1 MPEISDTKNPVF
13 GFLQDPS
20 KRQLLLMLGIAGI
33 AAIVAVIWL
42 WGQEPEYRV
51 LFSNFTDRDGGAIVS
66 ELQKLNIPYRY
77 AEGGGAILVPANRVH
92 DVRLK
97 LAAQGLPKGGNVGFE
112 LMANQKMGTSQ
123 FLEQVNFQRALEGE
137 LARSIETISSIQ
149 GARVHLAMPKPS
161 VFARE
166 QQKPTASV
174 LINLLPGRT
183 LDNSQVDAI
192 THLVASS
199 VPDLASKAVTI
210 VDQNGDLLSEQSN
223 ERGSGEPNSMQ
234 IKYIQ
239 SFQQDTIKRIE
250 SILTPILG
258 VGNVRAEATVEVDFS
273 QSEQAAEFYK
283 PNKPP
288 EASTIRSQQSSE
300 SIGPAGAP
308 ASGVPGALSNQ
319 PPNPS
324 AALINNPPANNAASA
339 QVVQGSSRKDSTVNY
354 EVDKTIRYTQQP
366 MGSIRRLT
374 VAVVVNYRKPAN
386 KQDGEPEPLSEQ
398 ELSQISELVKESM
411 GYNKDR
417 GDSVSIV
424 NSPFLSPPREV
435 IPEPPFWSQSDNIQ
449 LIKDMGRYAIIM
461 LILAFIYFRIVKPV
475 LDKLIPPPPPAI
487 SPTGEMAELI
497 GGKSEDG
504 HAATKPLNAQEE
516 ARKEYQ
522 AKVMTVKKLASQDP
536 KLIATVIQSWLGV
549 QKKDE

>member
-1 MPEISDTKNPVF
+1 
-13 GFLQDPS
+13 
-20 KRQLLLMLGIAGI
+20 MLGIAGI